1 MNRNYLSN
9 SIEQNFL
16 ISALKFNRFNFLDM
30 STESL
35 EIYYRNMLNEN
46 VDNESLN
53 ENRNEMSISLDDLY
67 DKISLYDY
75 DESNSK

>member
-1 MNRNYLSN
+1 
-9 SIEQNFL
+9 
-16 ISALKFNRFNFLDM
+16 M

-35 EIYYRNMLNEN
+35 EIYYRNMLNKNE
-46 VDNESLN
+46 DDESLN

-75 DESNSK
+75 DESNPR

>member
-75 DESNSK
+75 DESNPK